1 MRYKRTTKGIDQIGR
16 ELGVDYIVEGA
27 VRRDGDRVRITAQL
41 IRVSDQTHVWAQSF
55 DRSRLDLEDQSG
67 IAEAIAQAVTGH
79 VGRS

>member
-1 MRYKRTTKGIDQIGR
+1 MKRDERGFR
-16 ELGVDYIVEGA
+16 IVA
-27 VRRDGDRVRITAQL
+27 HL